1 MDKREVIGTGISI
14 EEAKNDACKKL
25 NLSKDNIN
33 FEIIQQPQ
41 KKKFGI
47 FGGSIAKV
55 KATEKSSSIL
65 IAKQYLSDI
74 LKYFNIENLTLNVK
88 QNDDNSAIFN
98 ISGEK
103 LGSLIGYRGEVLDS
117 LQYLTGLV
125 ANHEQNSY
133 FKVIINVG
141 DYRKKREASLTE
153 LAKKISYRV
162 LRTGRNFSLEPMNPY
177 ERKIVHTQVQKING
191 VKSWSENEGYKRHII
206 IGIDNSNS
214 SSDNI
219 NKSINKYETTSQNKN
234 LTTDK
239 SVQNELVNPKKDDS
253 SDSFLYDKIN

>member
-1 MDKREVIGTGISI
+1 MDKREVIGIGSSI
-14 EEAKNDACKKL
+14 EEAQNDACKKL

-55 KATEKSSSIL
+55 KATENLSSIL
-65 IAKQYLSDI
+65 VAKQYLSDI
-74 LKYFNIENLTLNVK
+74 LKYFNIENLTLNVE
-88 QNDDNSAIFN
+88 QNDDNGAIFN
-98 ISGEK
+98 ISGEN
-103 LGSLIGYRGEVLDS
+103 LGSLIGHRGEVLDS
-117 LQYLTGLV
+117 LQYLTNLV
-125 ANHEQNSY
+125 ANHNQNSY
-133 FKVIINVG
+133 FKVMINIG
-141 DYRKKREASLTE
+141 DYRKKREDSLIA

-162 LRTGRNFSLEPMNPY
+162 LKTHRNFSLEPMNPY

-191 VKSWSENEGYKRHII
+191 VKSWSENEGYNRHII

-219 NKSINKYETTSQNKN
+219 SKNANAYKTISRNKD
-234 LTTDK
+234 LPTDVPFQKK
-239 SVQNELVNPKKDDS
+239 SASPKKDDS